1 MNIFDN
7 FPYSNLQELNLD
19 WLIEKVK
26 ELEERVTALEQE
38 NAQSGNE

>member
-7 FPYSNLQELNLD
+7 FPYTNLQELNLD

-26 ELEERVTALEQE
+26 ELEERVSALEEQVE
-38 NAQSGNE
+38 NAGS